1 MLLIDVFKDLFED
14 LLEDLLEKPKLQN
27 IPLNKV
33 VSTFLVLYLL
43 ELKDSAQ
50 ITVLRIYETKIKYEF
65 LNRMKHFFW
74 LRNES

>member
-1 MLLIDVFKDLFED
+1 LTHKLVIEDIESSCDMLLIDVFKDLFED

-43 ELKDSAQ
+43 ELKDSA
-50 ITVLRIYETKIKYEF
+50 
-65 LNRMKHFFW
+65 
-74 LRNES
+74 